1 MKKRNMILGG
11 LLVAVAITS
20 YAVSGTYAKYTSKVD
35 VTDTARVAK
44 WGMGEH
50 TVDLFTNSYKNTAG
64 ANVVASN
71 TCKTN
76 ASGDPVDADGNVV
89 TGTPEEILAG
99 CVKEDVVAP
108 GTAGFYAFDLS
119 KFAPETNYIIDVE
132 EAATPSVDTIGK
144 INYYVKKVSATDYK
158 ALVDDGNANYAGIFT
173 EATKEVVDGSPYLYV
188 GKDIT
193 AIATALNDKAF
204 DKVLAANTADSN
216 VYVIGWD
223 WAYEIEDNAD
233 PDDGS
238 EKDINN
244 MSDTDLGNGKITY
257 NGTDYT
263 DVATDKVPTYGKVE
277 LNIKVTASQTQLG
290 VGLDKTT
297 ATDNLGPATK

>member
-20 YAVSGTYAKYTSKVD
+20 YAVSGTYAKYTSQID

-50 TVDLFTNSYKNTAG
+50 TVDLFASSYKFNN
-64 ANVVASN
+64 NVVVQSN
-71 TCKTN
+71 TCKTLANGNFIN
-76 ASGDPVDADGNVV
+76 AT
-89 TGTPEEILAG
+89 TGEEIKDQEEADVLG
-99 CVKEDVVAP
+99 ICVKEDVVAP
-108 GTAGFYAFDLS
+108 GTSGIYAFDLS
-119 KFAPETNYIIDVE
+119 KFAPETNYTIDV
-132 EAATPSVDTIGK
+132 ADNTSKDSIGK

-158 ALVDDGNANYAGIFT
+158 DLVDAGNANYAGIFT
-173 EATKEVVDGSPYLYV
+173 EATKEIGDGKPYLYV

-193 AIATALNDKAF
+193 AIANALNTLAF
-204 DKVLAANTADSN
+204 NKVLAANTADSN

-223 WAYEIEDNAD
+223 WAYEV
-233 PDDGS
+233 DDDTTTTDKN

-244 MSDTDLGNGKITY
+244 ANDTDLGNGKITY

-263 DVATDKVPTYGKVE
+263 DVATDDVPTYGKVE
-277 LNIKVTASQTQLG
+277 LNINITASQSQKAAG
-290 VGLDKTT
+290 
-297 ATDNLGPATK
+297 ATK

>member
-71 TCKTN
+71 KCKLVN
-76 ASGDPVDADGNVV
+76 GNPVDAAGNAITDK
-89 TGTPEEILAG
+89 TGAELLAA

-144 INYYVKKVSATDYK
+144 INYYVKKVSAATYDPDTATYATIFNDIPADGTASGDY
-158 ALVDDGNANYAGIFT
+158 I
-173 EATKEVVDGSPYLYV
+173 YV

-193 AIATALNDKAF
+193 AIANALNTLAF

-223 WAYEIEDNAD
+223 WAYEVEDDTTTTDKN
-233 PDDGS
+233 

-244 MSDTDLGNGKITY
+244 ANDTDLGNGKITY

-263 DVATDKVPTYGKVE
+263 DVATDDVPTYGKVE
-277 LNIKVTASQTQLG
+277 LNVKITASQTQLRA
-290 VGLDKTT
+290 GLAKTT
-297 ATDNLGPATK
+297 TSTNLGPATK